1 MYHQKNFTQKI
12 MLENNLKKILN
23 LYEQKLFLSNGLPRG
38 ILVLNVDTDWMVDGT
53 TKISLRC

>member
-1 MYHQKNFTQKI
+1 
-12 MLENNLKKILN
+12 MLENNLKKILY
-23 LYEQKLFLSNGLPRG
+23 LYEQKFFFEQWVAPRG

>member
-1 MYHQKNFTQKI
+1 MYQKNFTQKI
-12 MLENNLKKILN
+12 MLENNLKKILY
-23 LYEQKLFLSNGLPRG
+23 LCEQKLFLSNGLPRG